1 MAIPMFAGVN
11 LRQLGWLGSLL
22 MAVIAGPAMAEPL
35 NPERVPDL
43 LPAHVRFAL
52 TDLRQQPAG
61 WSSLTSWGEAVTTE
75 AAEGFVDM
83 KNWRM
88 TCLIDG
94 QRKTVINGLNDI
106 GGGFYKL
113 NPWYEG
119 DLQTLF
125 QIQSL
130 SDAIRIPV
138 RPKTIS
144 HWWLNRRPSVT
155 GASNCEVTAEIQM
168 SPGVYVS
175 IGGDYWVNPSV
186 PYAGDKVNN
195 HFMGRSAWHD
205 SVGGY
210 QTITFR

>member
-1 MAIPMFAGVN
+1 
-11 LRQLGWLGSLL
+11 
-22 MAVIAGPAMAEPL
+22 
-35 NPERVPDL
+35 
-43 LPAHVRFAL
+43 
-52 TDLRQQPAG
+52 
-61 WSSLTSWGEAVTTE
+61 
-75 AAEGFVDM
+75 
-83 KNWRM
+83 
-88 TCLIDG
+88 
-94 QRKTVINGLNDI
+94 VINGLGDI

-125 QIQSL
+125 QIQPMNG
-130 SDAIRIPV
+130 AIRIPV
-138 RPKTIS
+138 RPNKIS
-144 HWWLNRRPSVT
+144 HWWLSRRPSVT
-155 GASNCEVTAEIQM
+155 GASNCEVTAEILM

-175 IGGDYWVNPSV
+175 IGGDYWVNPSA